1 MGKVSIAMLE
11 WVILV
16 LVVFFVITSFL
27 VLVSRSLVVII
38 STIGIGSVIL
48 SGLFFI
54 FGAPFAGA
62 FELSVGAGLIS
73 VLFIIA
79 TSVTDRAADGIDNS

>member
-1 MGKVSIAMLE
+1 MLE
-11 WVILV
+11 WIILTI
-16 LVVFFVITSFL
+16 VVFFVITSFL
-27 VLVSRSLVVII
+27 VLFSRNLVVII
-38 STIGIGSVIL
+38 STIGIGSVLL
-48 SGLFFI
+48 SVLFFI

-79 TSVTDRAADGIDNS
+79 TSVTDRAVDEIEES